1 MIELRRSEDG
11 EATEP
16 SRAPSFHDEAENDV
30 EDDFGGERVGEAG
43 IPLLS
48 AASERGQQP
57 SLARHRETTP
67 IYRRRS
73 TLLAAICAVAALV
86 VLSGLAAI
94 KTG

>member
-1 MIELRRSEDG
+1 MIELRKSEDG
-11 EATEP
+11 EAAEP
-16 SRAPSFHDEAENDV
+16 HRAPSIDDEENGV

-48 AASERGQQP
+48 AASERAQQP

>member
-11 EATEP
+11 EAAEP
-16 SRAPSFHDEAENDV
+16 SRAPYLDDEAENG

-48 AASERGQQP
+48 AASERTPQP
-57 SLARHRETTP
+57 ALARHRETTP

-73 TLLAAICAVAALV
+73 TLLAAICAVAVLV
-86 VLSGLAAI
+86 VLSGLAAV

>member
-11 EATEP
+11 EATEATRTP
-16 SRAPSFHDEAENDV
+16 YLDDEENGV

-48 AASERGQQP
+48 AASERAQQP

-73 TLLAAICAVAALV
+73 TLLAAICAIAVLV
-86 VLSGLAAI
+86 VLSGLTAI